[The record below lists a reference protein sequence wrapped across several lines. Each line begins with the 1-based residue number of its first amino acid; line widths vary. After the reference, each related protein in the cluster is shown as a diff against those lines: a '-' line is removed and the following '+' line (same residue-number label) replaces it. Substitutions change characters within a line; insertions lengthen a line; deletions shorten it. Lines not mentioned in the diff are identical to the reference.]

1 MLTWAVVTHCE
12 ICLLFNLSFYSNVS
26 GSRIFLLSVCEYVC
40 ASVDYFLFHKQKK
53 KVINSAVKLVWISQM
68 ILRSM
73 HLYCKIFRNKI
84 SYGCIPMLTDQARS
98 LQHSGLQSNEEHGT
112 FFGPASCGEN
122 FVLVGGRPAV
132 CGKMWK
138 DFGTATASVGFMGW
152 LSGWYKPELP
162 DWLLGYLL
170 ETSFKV
176 KACRRWCGF
185 HEFCSCENKA
195 KLIHKGLHNKVENS
209 RYCFG

>member
-1 MLTWAVVTHCE
+1 MQWSWSGFPRWFYEVCTCIAKYSGTKYPMDAFLCSLIRLDHCSTVVCWAMRNMGPFLDQQVVGKILFWE
-12 ICLLFNLSFYSNVS
+12 EEDLLCV
-26 GSRIFLLSVCEYVC
+26 E
-40 ASVDYFLFHKQKK
+40 K
-53 KVINSAVKLVWISQM
+53 
-68 ILRSM
+68 
-73 HLYCKIFRNKI
+73 
-84 SYGCIPMLTDQARS
+84 
-98 LQHSGLQSNEEHGT
+98 
-112 FFGPASCGEN
+112 
-122 FVLVGGRPAV
+122 
-132 CGKMWK
+132 CGK
-138 DFGTATASVGFMGW
+138 TAKASVGFMGW

-195 KLIHKGLHNKVENS
+195 KLIHRGLHNKVENS

>member
-1 MLTWAVVTHCE
+1 MMLTWAVVTYCE

-53 KVINSAVKLVWISQM
+53 KRVINSAVKLVWISQM

-98 LQHSGLQSNEEHGT
+98 LQHSGLLSNEEHGT

-122 FVLVGGRPAV
+122 FVLGGGRPAV

-138 DFGTATASVGFMGW
+138 DSKGISW
-152 LSGWYKPELP
+152 LYGVTK
-162 DWLLGYLL
+162 WLVQAWAPRL
-170 ETSFKV
+170 TSRIPF
-176 KACRRWCGF
+176 RNIIQG
-185 HEFCSCENKA
+185 E
-195 KLIHKGLHNKVENS
+195 GLS
-209 RYCFG
+209 